1 MDLQVQFMALI
12 PQTLALTLFC
22 FTFHSFQAPSV
33 LCHTE
38 LFKGDSFSLIHMLF
52 KERQGAKTNSKKEV
66 VYDTTPQ
73 GHRNVY
79 DNRGIF

>member
-1 MDLQVQFMALI
+1 MALI
-12 PQTLALTLFC
+12 PETSALTQFC
-22 FTFHSFQAPSV
+22 FTFHSSQAPSV
-33 LCHTE
+33 LCYME
-38 LFKGDSFSLIHMLF
+38 LFKGDRASLIRMVF

-66 VYDTTPQ
+66 VYDTIPQ

>member
-1 MDLQVQFMALI
+1 MPRKVYTSI
-12 PQTLALTLFC
+12 LTVAIAVWC

-66 VYDTTPQ
+66 VYDTIPQ